1 MPSDAANRDFWA
13 NKMNAHI
20 DKLDL
25 PYNNPEVKGALAE
38 IAKRHNGDVEKGI
51 AGSKASKRNA
61 AHVCSFFVRG
71 ECNRG
76 ISCPYRHTNITDHDL
91 ESMKKGN
98 GSIDDKI
105 RERYNGINDPICKKI
120 LDKQHEK
127 VKAPEPPQD
136 KSISTLFL
144 GGIT

>member
-1 MPSDAANRDFWA
+1 MPSDTANRDFWA

-20 DKLDL
+20 DQLDL
-25 PYNNPEVKGALAE
+25 PYNNPEVKNALAE
-38 IAKRHNGDVEKGI
+38 IAKRHNGDTERGL

-76 ISCPYRHTNITDHDL
+76 ISCPYRHTNITDQDL
-91 ESMKKGN
+91 ESLKKGN

-120 LDKQHEK
+120 LDK
-127 VKAPEPPQD
+127 
-136 KSISTLFL
+136 
-144 GGIT
+144 